1 MSIWFV
7 KTILNDLQQ
16 TKNGWKWQLW
26 RLSVEPYLTRKY
38 ISTIIVEFL
47 NLKADL
53 ERTKISQSPNVS
65 KWGNCLND
73 WSGKK
78 VRIWRITCVICI
90 PGDSTI
96 TMIKNNSKFL
106 QLLCLIRPRTLEN
119 VCFLIQ
125 KFRFEARRED
135 PQESS
140 GVWSHFLCKP
150 MVRGGARITF
160 ESIKRSNSSHI

>member
-1 MSIWFV
+1 
-7 KTILNDLQQ
+7 
-16 TKNGWKWQLW
+16 
-26 RLSVEPYLTRKY
+26 
-38 ISTIIVEFL
+38 
-47 NLKADL
+47 
-53 ERTKISQSPNVS
+53 
-65 KWGNCLND
+65 
-73 WSGKK
+73 
-78 VRIWRITCVICI
+78 
-90 PGDSTI
+90 
-96 TMIKNNSKFL
+96 MIKNNSKFL

-160 ESIKRSNSSHI
+160 ESIKRPNSSHIQVNKLKKMYRYIIMSIDIGDPCRHIFFLIGGKQDHLISMSMTKLPIMSTNVKVKHHNLKLKISILK